1 MGTVSGMFRT
11 MVSRLHR
18 LGAAALFLLL
28 ALGAHVAVAQ
38 TGPTIR
44 DVVVEGNQRI
54 EVATVQNY
62 LTLHAGS
69 TYSAVEADKSLK
81 ALFATGLFSD
91 VNLRLQGDTLIVR
104 VVENPVI
111 NRLVFEGNHR
121 MQADQLRSELQLKPR
136 QVYTRAKVQADTQRI
151 QQIYRRS
158 GRFAAT
164 VEPKVIQLEQ
174 NRVDL
179 IFEINEGPLTGVSSI
194 RFIGNR
200 RFSDSRLK
208 EEIQTKESAWYRF
221 LSSDDSYDPDRLTFD
236 REKLRKFYLSKGYAD
251 FRVINATAELLPNRE
266 NFIITFTIEEGR
278 PYTFGKMDVTSD
290 IKGVDN
296 KALAALV
303 TTKTGDT
310 YNADQV
316 ENTVQALTDELGRQ
330 GYAFVDVQPQVKK
343 DLQKRII
350 DIDYTIGESP
360 RVFVERIDIVGNVR
374 TLDKVIRREFR
385 LAEGDAFN
393 AAKLRRTR
401 TRLRGLN
408 FFEKVDV
415 KESRGSAPDKVVLT
429 ADVTEKSTG
438 EFSVGVGYST
448 SESVLGDISIRER
461 NLLGRGQDLKLGFSL
476 STQRQQADLSF
487 TEPYFLDRELAAG
500 FDLSRRRTDFRDRSS
515 LDQTTTIASPRISYP
530 ITENLSQQIYYRFRQ
545 DQINHVRDD
554 ASPFIIAQEGGYVT
568 SSVGHVLTYD
578 RRDDKIEPGHG
589 YLLRLSQELAGVGG
603 TERYVKNVGA
613 GYKYFTLSDDVIL
626 TLGAEAGSIIGL
638 GEDVRLPN
646 RFYLGGDNFRGF
658 RTGGVGP
665 RDTSTGDSL
674 GGEQYYKGSA
684 DVSFPIGLPNEY
696 GIKGILFTEA
706 GSLYKLSDSGPTV
719 FDSSSLRVSAGTGV
733 QWKSPLGLIR
743 VDVGFPLVKEDA
755 DRTELLRIN
764 FGSRF

>member
-1 MGTVSGMFRT
+1 MRRT
-11 MVSRLHR
+11 ALPVLLMLLT
-18 LGAAALFLLL
+18 LGAGAA
-28 ALGAHVAVAQ
+28 AVAQ
-38 TGPTIR
+38 TAPTIR
-44 DVVVEGNQRI
+44 DVVIEGNQRI
-54 EVATVQNY
+54 EVTTIENY

-69 TYSAVEADKSLK
+69 VYSSAEADKSLK

-91 VNLRLQGDTLIVR
+91 VTLRLQGDSLIVR

-111 NRLVFEGNHR
+111 NRLLFEGNR
-121 MQADQLRSELQLKPR
+121 RIQADQLRSELQLKPR

-164 VEPKVIQLEQ
+164 IEPKVIQLDQ

-179 IFEINEGPLTGVSSI
+179 IFEITEGPLTGVSSI

-266 NFIITFTIEEGR
+266 NFIITFTIEEGK
-278 PYTFGKMDVTSD
+278 PYTFGKMDVTSE
-290 IKGVDN
+290 IKGVDSATL
-296 KALAALV
+296 KPLV
-303 TTKTGDT
+303 KTVPGET

-330 GYAFVDVQPQVKK
+330 GYAFVDVHPEVKK
-343 DLQKRII
+343 DLKKRVI
-350 DIDYTIGESP
+350 DVNYTIGESP

-374 TLDKVIRREFR
+374 TLDKVVRREFR

-401 TRLRGLN
+401 TRLRGLD
-408 FFEKVDV
+408 FFDKVDV

-429 ADVTEKSTG
+429 ANVTEKSTG

-448 SESVLGDISIRER
+448 TESVLGDISIRER

-487 TEPYFLDRELAAG
+487 TEPYFLDREVAAG
-500 FDLSRRRTDFRDRSS
+500 FDLSRRRTDYRDRSS
-515 LDQTTTIASPRISYP
+515 LDQTTSIASPRFSYP
-530 ITENLSQQIYYRFRQ
+530 ITENLSQQVYYRFRQ
-545 DQINHVRDD
+545 DEINHVRDD
-554 ASPFIIAQEGGYVT
+554 ASEFIKNQEGGYVT
-568 SSVGHVLTYD
+568 SSIGHALTYD

-603 TERYVKNVGA
+603 SEKFVRNVVT
-613 GYKYFTLSDDVIL
+613 GYKYFTVTDDVIL
-626 TLGAEAGSIIGL
+626 TLGGEAGSIVGL
-638 GEDVRLPN
+638 GQDVRLPS

-658 RTGGVGP
+658 ATGGVGP

-684 DVSFPIGLPNEY
+684 DLAFPIGLPNEY
-696 GIKGILFTEA
+696 GIKGILFSEV
-706 GSLYKLSDSGPTV
+706 GSLWKLSDTGANV
-719 FDSSSLRVSAGTGV
+719 FDSSSMRVSIGTGV

-743 VDVGFPLVKEDA
+743 VDVGFPVVKEEA
-755 DRTELLRIN
+755 DKTEHLRIN